1 MTQVEL
7 VKHLRTVLKM
17 FLLEAHQN
25 VDLALEPRLTAE
37 QSVLKS
43 FVEQF
48 DIYSAMMLAT

>member
-43 FVEQF
+43 FVVQF